1 MFSKDKGAGKNFS
14 NPQEALRLAEIKDE
28 IERDIVR
35 KGKRGQ
41 AARDEL
47 DDRMAD
53 VLMDEKYPKRDRSK
67 DRRNG

>member
-1 MFSKDKGAGKNFS
+1 MFGKGRGTSKEYGD
-14 NPQEALRLAEIKDE
+14 PEEALRIAEIKDE
-28 IERDIVR
+28 IEQDIAR

-53 VLMDEKYPKRDRSK
+53 VLMDEVFNRGKGKRGR
-67 DRRNG
+67 